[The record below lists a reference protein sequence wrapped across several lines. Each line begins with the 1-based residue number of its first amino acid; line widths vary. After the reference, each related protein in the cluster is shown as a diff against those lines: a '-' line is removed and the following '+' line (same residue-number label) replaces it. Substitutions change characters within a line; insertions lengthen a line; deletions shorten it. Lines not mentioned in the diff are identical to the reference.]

1 MIYLCAEGGANMA
14 RKAVQKIKVNK
25 TKSDS
30 VSLLDTGSFSV
41 YMEVIL

>member
-1 MIYLCAEGGANMA
+1 MA

-41 YMEVIL
+41 YMEVILWQYLKIYGMEM